1 MQRKPYYST
10 EEVAEYF
17 DVSPDLIR
25 KLCQEGK
32 IPGARQIG
40 RLWRIPAEF
49 LDKPLD
55 TGESDQPKE
64 PKKK

>member
-1 MQRKPYYST
+1 MQKKPYYSP

-25 KLCQEGK
+25 KLCNEGK

-40 RLWRIPAEF
+40 KLWRIPAEY
-49 LDKPLD
+49 LEKNQ
-55 TGESDQPKE
+55 TISDQPDE
-64 PKKK
+64 LND